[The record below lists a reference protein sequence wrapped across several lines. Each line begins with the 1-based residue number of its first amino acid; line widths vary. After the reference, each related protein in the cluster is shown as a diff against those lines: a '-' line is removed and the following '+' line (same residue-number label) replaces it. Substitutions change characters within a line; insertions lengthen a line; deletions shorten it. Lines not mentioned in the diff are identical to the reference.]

1 MSILNFKKKEK
12 ISLLVN
18 KDTNDLFVLAEDG
31 RVVDLDG
38 EMGSVLYDADTIDLS
53 NSPNIDELPEMSA
66 ISAKKIVLND
76 TLRSFLDLPSA
87 QTVCFIGLNERK
99 YVLSSLPE
107 NVKHLVFIGCNPEVV
122 PLLKDKKNIQSIY
135 WQGTAPNDLMFQL
148 PKSLRCLTIK
158 DTESI
163 SLVGLSLFRKL
174 QSLSLEN
181 THIGPIE
188 RRPAVFFPRNL
199 RKVWINGVDNFSTLE
214 GLADES
220 QLKEVKIVNCQGLD
234 KHFCENRPKGV
245 ELTVYASNI
254 PNAVLPKNV
263 STSKK
268 NSFLD
273 KIVRGLFCRGRD

>member
-12 ISLLVN
+12 VSLLVN

-31 RVVDLDG
+31 RIVDLDD

-87 QTVCFIGLNERK
+87 QTVCFVGLNERK
-99 YVLSSLPE
+99 YVLSSLPK
-107 NVKHLVFIGCNPEVV
+107 NVKHLVFLGCNPEVV

-135 WQGTAPNDLMFQL
+135 WQGNVPNDLMFQL

-158 DTESI
+158 DSEGV
-163 SLVGLSLFRKL
+163 SLVGLSLLREL

-188 RRPAVFFPRNL
+188 RRPAVFFPNNL
-199 RKVWINGVDNFSTLE
+199 KKVWIDNVDNFSSLE
-214 GLADES
+214 GLAQES

-234 KHFCENRPKGV
+234 KSFCKNTPKNI
-245 ELTVYASNI
+245 ELTVYGSNI
-254 PNAVLPKNV
+254 PNIVTPKKV
-263 STSKK
+263 STSKN
-268 NSFLD
+268 NSFLGKFCQ
-273 KIVRGLFCRGRD
+273 KIFCRTRG